1 MLSLDKLS
9 IKGFK
14 SFVEP
19 TDFEVKNGL
28 TGIVGPNGCGKSNIV
43 EAIRFGLG
51 EVSAKQLRGKEIDDL
66 IFNGTDTRPSWNL
79 AEVGL
84 FINLDGSELENK
96 YQSKQIEISRK
107 IHRGEGSSSYI
118 NGKEVRLKDIQLLF
132 ADASTSARSTSIV
145 SQGRIGAIT
154 QAKPEDRK
162 MVLEEAAGILGLQSR
177 RHDSELRLKGA
188 NNNLLRVEDV
198 IKTYEEQLAVLKKQ
212 SKEAERFRNIS
223 SLIKNAEASVFY
235 VKRNNLQKIIK
246 TLNEDKNKI
255 QIRLAEFQG
264 DVSLKDQAYEDL
276 KVRIPPMREKS
287 YSLNSELE
295 RLNMTVDN
303 LKQEELRFEEHKV
316 NLEHRVNQLE
326 TDLGVED
333 QQHKETNIKITE
345 INKEIEELSSKDFDS
360 VSDNNIGQSDK
371 SLLNNISFDKK
382 YENAVAAIFGKE
394 LLASLDKDEVFY
406 WTENIL
412 NVQNAS
418 FSFECKLASDLIKSP
433 QRIINKL
440 NNVAIVENKVEGH
453 ENHKNLK
460 VGQAIVD
467 IEGNL
472 WRWDGLFISSSYES
486 NISSILSELKE
497 KRLND
502 LKKQVVEWQRILE
515 ITDQK
520 IHDLKERIKTAKEEL
535 EISQNN
541 PGDIDSKR
549 QFLLN
554 KIKELDE
561 EKKLFDNQLQEQE
574 NLLETLSKDLR
585 NKEQNYS
592 VVKEELIRKESEI
605 SNYTNNL
612 NQLALSCREKINVDL
627 MNLENEIE
635 KFKKDEEL
643 ESAEKRVIRLVSERE
658 RIGAVNLLAEDEY
671 SKLREK
677 VNETIKDKNEIQ
689 ESIEKL
695 HEAINKINK
704 EGVSRLRDAFKIVNE
719 NFERLFTKL
728 FGGGKAYLKL
738 IQNDEDPLNSGLEIF
753 ASPPGKKMQN
763 ITLLS
768 GGEQA
773 LTAISLLFAVFI
785 ANPSPFCILDEVDA
799 PLDDNNVD
807 RFCSMVEEIQ
817 KKVQTKFIVIT
828 HNRMTMSR
836 VDRLYGVTMP
846 EEGVSQIVSVE
857 LEEAV
862 KFAADA
868 E

>member
-19 TDFEVKNGL
+19 TEFEIKSGL

-66 IFNGTDTRPSWNL
+66 IFNGTDNRPSWNL

-84 FINLDGSELENK
+84 FVNIDGTDLENK
-96 YQSKQIEISRK
+96 FESKSLEIARK
-107 IHRGEGSSSYI
+107 IWRGEGTNSYI

-177 RHDSELRLKGA
+177 RHDSELRLKA
-188 NNNLLRVEDV
+188 ATNNLLRVEDV
-198 IKTYEEQLAVLKKQ
+198 IQTYEEQLAILKKQ
-212 SKEAERFRNIS
+212 SKEAERFRSIS
-223 SLIKNAEASVFY
+223 TLIKNAEASVFY
-235 VKRNNLQKIIK
+235 VKRNQIQATLQNL
-246 TLNEDKNKI
+246 EDEKNKI
-255 QIRLAEFQG
+255 KIKLADYQG
-264 DVSLKDQAYEDL
+264 DVSSKDQAFEDL
-276 KVRIPPMREKS
+276 KVKIPPMREKS
-287 YSLNSELE
+287 YSLNSELD
-295 RLNMTVDN
+295 RLNMTVEN
-303 LKQEELRFEEHKV
+303 LKQEELRFEEHKT
-316 NLEHRVNQLE
+316 NLEHRVKQLQKDLE
-326 TDLGVED
+326 VENKQNNDTKSKIQEITD
-333 QQHKETNIKITE
+333 E
-345 INKEIEELSSKDFDS
+345 INDLSSTDFDS
-360 VSDNNIGQSDK
+360 NPEKTIGKTDR
-371 SLLNNISFDKK
+371 SLLNNISFEKE
-382 YENAVAAIFGKE
+382 YENSVAAIFGKE

-406 WTENIL
+406 WSENID
-412 NVQNAS
+412 QEISAS
-418 FSFECKLASDLIKSP
+418 FDFPCKVASKIIKAP
-433 QRIINKL
+433 NRITNKL
-440 NNVAIVENKVEGH
+440 NNVAIIEDSSKGNEF
-453 ENHKNLK
+453 HKHLK
-460 VGQAIVD
+460 PGQAIVD
-467 IEGNL
+467 KEGNL
-472 WRWDGLFISSSYES
+472 WRWDGLFVSSSYES

-502 LKKQVVEWQRILE
+502 LKKQIKEWERISE
-515 ITDQK
+515 ITVQK
-520 IHDLKERIKTAKEEL
+520 INDLNERIKTATEEL
-535 EISQNN
+535 DISQNN

-554 KIKELDE
+554 KINELEE
-561 EKKLFDNQLQEQE
+561 EKKLFDNELQEKE
-574 NLLETLSKDLR
+574 NLLDQLSKELR
-585 NKEQNYS
+585 NKEQNFS
-592 VVKEELIRKESEI
+592 VVKEDLIRKESEI
-605 SNYTNNL
+605 SNFNNNL
-612 NQLALSCREKINVDL
+612 QQLANSCREKINVDL
-627 MNLENEIE
+627 LNLENEIE
-635 KFKKDEEL
+635 KLKKDEDL
-643 ESAEKRVIRLVSERE
+643 ETAEKRVMRLVTERE

-671 SKLREK
+671 TKLREK
-677 VNETIKDKNEIQ
+677 VNDTIKDKNEIQ

-695 HEAINKINK
+695 HDAINKINK
-704 EGVSRLRDAFKIVNE
+704 EGVLRLRDAFQIVNE

-728 FGGGKAYLKL
+728 FGGGKAHLKL
-738 IQNDEDPLNSGLEIF
+738 IQDDEDPLNSGLEIF

-807 RFCSMVEEIQ
+807 RFCSMVEEISE
-817 KKVQTKFIVIT
+817 KVQTKFIIIT

-846 EEGVSQIVSVE
+846 EEGISQIVSVE

-862 KFAADA
+862 KYA

>member
-19 TDFEVKNGL
+19 TDFEIKNGL

-66 IFNGTDTRPSWNL
+66 IFNGTDNRPSWNI

-84 FINLDGSELENK
+84 FVNIEGNDLENK
-96 YQSKQIEISRK
+96 FESKQLEIARK
-107 IHRGEGSSSYI
+107 IWRGEGTNSFI

-177 RHDSELRLKGA
+177 RHDAELRLKGA

-198 IKTYEEQLAVLKKQ
+198 IETYEEQLAILKKQ
-212 SKEAERFRNIS
+212 AKEAERFRNIS
-223 SLIKNAEASVFY
+223 TLIKNAEASVFF
-235 VKRNNLQKIIK
+235 VKRNDLQLIIEK
-246 TLNEDKNKI
+246 LNEEKDKIKI
-255 QIRLAEFQG
+255 KLADFQG
-264 DVSLKDQAYEDL
+264 DVSIQDQAYEDL
-276 KVRIPPMREKS
+276 KVKIPPMREKS
-287 YSLNSELE
+287 YSLNSELD
-295 RLNMTVDN
+295 RLNMTVEN
-303 LKQEELRFEEHKV
+303 LKQEELRFEEHKI
-316 NLEHRVNQLE
+316 NLEHRVKQLNQ
-326 TDLGVED
+326 DLQIEQKQFED
-333 QQHKETNIKITE
+333 TNNKIKTI
-345 INKEIEELSSKDFDS
+345 KKDIEDLSSKEFEAENR
-360 VSDNNIGQSDK
+360 DNPINQSDK

-394 LLASLDKDEVFY
+394 LLASLEPDDIYY
-406 WTENIL
+406 WSEYLGENVTKKF
-412 NVQNAS
+412 NFNC
-418 FSFECKLASDLIKSP
+418 ELASNVIKAP
-433 QRIINKL
+433 NQVINKL
-440 NNVAIVENKVEGH
+440 ENVAIVSTKKEGT
-453 ENHKNLK
+453 ENHSKIDI
-460 VGQAIVD
+460 GQAIVD
-467 IEGNL
+467 LEGNL
-472 WRWDGLFISSSYES
+472 WRWDGLFISSSYEA
-486 NISSILSELKE
+486 NISTILSELKE

-502 LKKQVVEWQRILE
+502 LKKQIIEWERILE
-515 ITDQK
+515 VTNQK
-520 IHDLKERIKTAKEEL
+520 TEDLNQRIKTTKEEL
-535 EISQNN
+535 EVSENN

-554 KIKELDE
+554 KINQLDG
-561 EKKLFDNQLQEQE
+561 EKKLFDNELQEQE
-574 NLLETLSKDLR
+574 NLLEKLSKELR
-585 NKEQNYS
+585 SKEQNYS

-605 SNYTNNL
+605 SNYSNNL
-612 NQLALSCREKINVDL
+612 AQLTQSCREKINVDL
-627 MNLENEIE
+627 LNLENEVE
-635 KFKKDEEL
+635 KFKKDEDL
-643 ESAEKRVIRLVSERE
+643 ETAEKRVSRLNAERE

-671 SKLREK
+671 VKLREK
-677 VNETIKDKNEIQ
+677 VDETIKDKNEIQ

-704 EGVSRLRDAFKIVNE
+704 EGVTRLKDAFKIVNE

-773 LTAISLLFAVFI
+773 LTAISLLFAVFM

-807 RFCSMVEEIQ
+807 RFCSMVEEISE
-817 KKVQTKFIVIT
+817 KVQTKFIIIT

-846 EEGVSQIVSVE
+846 EEGISQIVSVE

-862 KFAADA
+862 KYA

>member
-1 MLSLDKLS
+1 LLSLDKLL

-19 TDFEVKNGL
+19 TEFEVKSGL

-66 IFNGTDTRPSWNL
+66 IFNGTDSRPSWNL

-84 FINLDGSELENK
+84 FVNLEGTDLENK
-96 YQSKQIEISRK
+96 FQSKQLEIARK
-107 IHRGEGSSSYI
+107 IYRGEGSNSFI

-177 RHDSELRLKGA
+177 RHDSELRLKA
-188 NNNLLRVEDV
+188 AHNNLLRVEDV
-198 IKTYEEQLAVLKKQ
+198 IATYEEQLSILKKQ

-223 SLIKNAEASVFY
+223 NLIKNAEASVFF
-235 VKRNNLQKIIK
+235 VKRN
-246 TLNEDKNKI
+246 KI
-255 QIRLAEFQG
+255 QRTIETLEEEKRKIEIKLADFQG
-264 DVSLKDQAYEDL
+264 DVSSQDQAYEDL
-276 KVRIPPMREKS
+276 KVKIPPMREKS

-295 RLNMTVDN
+295 RLNMTIEN
-303 LKQEELRFEEHKV
+303 LKQEELRFEEHKT
-316 NLEHRVNQLE
+316 NLERRVDQLE
-326 TDLGVED
+326 NDLSVERKQYGETDR
-333 QQHKETNIKITE
+333 KINE
-345 INKEIEELSSKDFDS
+345 INKEIEDLSSKDFEKSNDKS
-360 VSDNNIGQSDK
+360 IGQSDR
-371 SLLNNISFDKK
+371 SLLNNINYNKK
-382 YENAVAAIFGKE
+382 HENVVAAIFGKE
-394 LLASLDKDEVFY
+394 LLASLDKDGVFY
-406 WTENIL
+406 WSDTIEE
-412 NVQNAS
+412 S
-418 FSFECKLASDLIKSP
+418 SPSTFSFDCELASKAIKAP
-433 QRIINKL
+433 ERVMNKL
-440 NNVAIVENKVEGH
+440 NNIAIVDKKDDGYA
-453 ENHKNLK
+453 NHQKLNL
-460 VGQAIVD
+460 GQAIVD
-467 IEGNL
+467 LEGNL
-472 WRWDGLFISSSYES
+472 WRWDGLFVSSTYEA
-486 NISSILSELKE
+486 NISSILAELKE

-502 LKKQVVEWQRILE
+502 LKKQQIEWQRILE
-515 ITDQK
+515 LTNQK
-520 IHDLKERIKTAKEEL
+520 VIDLNNRIKTAKEEL

-554 KIKELDE
+554 KINELE
-561 EKKLFDNQLQEQE
+561 NEKKLFDNELQEKE
-574 NLLETLSKDLR
+574 NLLEELSKELR
-585 NKEQNYS
+585 NKEQNFS
-592 VVKEELIRKESEI
+592 IVKEELIRKESEI
-605 SNYTNNL
+605 SNFVNNL
-612 NQLALSCREKINVDL
+612 NQLEQSCREKINVNL
-627 MNLENEIE
+627 LNLENEVE
-635 KFKKDEEL
+635 KFKKDEDL
-643 ESAEKRVIRLVSERE
+643 ETAEKRVLRLVSERE

-671 SKLREK
+671 TKLREK
-677 VNETIKDKNEIQ
+677 VDETIKDKNEIQ

-695 HEAINKINK
+695 HDAINKINK
-704 EGVSRLRDAFKIVNE
+704 EGVSRLKDAFQIVNE
-719 NFERLFTKL
+719 NFEKLFTKL

-807 RFCSMVEEIQ
+807 RFCSMVEEISE
-817 KKVQTKFIVIT
+817 KVQTKFIIIT

-862 KFAADA
+862 KYA

>member
-19 TDFEVKNGL
+19 TDFEIKNGL

-66 IFNGTDTRPSWNL
+66 IFNGTDNRPSWNI

-84 FINLDGSELENK
+84 FVNIEGSDLENK
-96 YQSKQIEISRK
+96 FESKQLEIARK
-107 IHRGEGSSSYI
+107 IWRGEGTNSFI

-177 RHDSELRLKGA
+177 RHDAELRLKGA

-198 IKTYEEQLAVLKKQ
+198 IETYEEQLAILKKQ
-212 SKEAERFRNIS
+212 AKEAERFRNIS
-223 SLIKNAEASVFY
+223 TLIKNAEASVFF
-235 VKRNNLQKIIK
+235 VKRNELQLIIK
-246 TLNEDKNKI
+246 KLNEEKDKIKI
-255 QIRLAEFQG
+255 KLADFQG
-264 DVSLKDQAYEDL
+264 DVSIQDQAYEDL
-276 KVRIPPMREKS
+276 KVKIPPMREKS
-287 YSLNSELE
+287 YSLNSELD
-295 RLNMTVDN
+295 RLNMTVEN
-303 LKQEELRFEEHKV
+303 LKQEELRFEEHKI
-316 NLEHRVNQLE
+316 NLEHRVKQLNQ
-326 TDLGVED
+326 DLQIEQKQFED
-333 QQHKETNIKITE
+333 TNNKIKTI
-345 INKEIEELSSKDFDS
+345 KKDIEDLSSKEFEAENR
-360 VSDNNIGQSDK
+360 DNSINQSDK

-394 LLASLDKDEVFY
+394 LLASLEPDDIYY
-406 WTENIL
+406 WSEHLGENVTKKF
-412 NVQNAS
+412 NFNC
-418 FSFECKLASDLIKSP
+418 ELASNVIKAP
-433 QRIINKL
+433 NQVINKL
-440 NNVAIVENKVEGH
+440 ENVAIVSTKKEGT
-453 ENHKNLK
+453 ENHSKIDI
-460 VGQAIVD
+460 GQAIVD
-467 IEGNL
+467 LEGNL
-472 WRWDGLFISSSYES
+472 WRWDGLFISSSYEA
-486 NISSILSELKE
+486 NISTILSELKE

-502 LKKQVVEWQRILE
+502 LKKQIIEWERILE
-515 ITDQK
+515 VTNQK
-520 IHDLKERIKTAKEEL
+520 TEDLNQRIKTTKEEL
-535 EISQNN
+535 EVSENN

-554 KIKELDE
+554 KINQLDG
-561 EKKLFDNQLQEQE
+561 EKKLFDNELQEQE
-574 NLLETLSKDLR
+574 NLLEKLSKELR
-585 NKEQNYS
+585 SKEQNYS

-605 SNYTNNL
+605 SNYSNNL
-612 NQLALSCREKINVDL
+612 AQLTQSCREKINVDL
-627 MNLENEIE
+627 LNLENEVE
-635 KFKKDEEL
+635 KFKKDEDL
-643 ESAEKRVIRLVSERE
+643 ETAEKRVSRLNAERE

-671 SKLREK
+671 VKLREK
-677 VNETIKDKNEIQ
+677 VDETIKDKNEIQ

-704 EGVSRLRDAFKIVNE
+704 EGVTRLKDAFKIVNE

-773 LTAISLLFAVFI
+773 LTAISLLFAVFM

-807 RFCSMVEEIQ
+807 RFCSMVEEISE
-817 KKVQTKFIVIT
+817 KVQTKFIIIT

-846 EEGVSQIVSVE
+846 EEGISQIVSVE

-862 KFAADA
+862 KYA

>member
-66 IFNGTDTRPSWNL
+66 IFNGTDIRPSWNL

-84 FINLDGSELENK
+84 YINVEGDDIENK
-96 YQSKQIEISRK
+96 YQSKQLEISRK
-107 IHRGEGSSSYI
+107 IYRGEGSSSYI

-177 RHDSELRLKGA
+177 RHDSELRLKAA

-198 IKTYEEQLAVLKKQ
+198 ITTYEEQLAILKKQ

-223 SLIKNAEASVFY
+223 TLIKNAEASVFF
-235 VKRNNLQKIIK
+235 VKRNEIQKIIES
-246 TLNEDKNKI
+246 LEGDKNKI
-255 QIRLAEFQG
+255 QIRLTEFQG
-264 DVSLKDQAYEDL
+264 DVSSKDQAYEDL
-276 KVRIPPMREKS
+276 KVKIPPMREKS

-295 RLNMTVDN
+295 RLNMTVEN
-303 LKQEELRFEEHKV
+303 LKQEELRFEEHKT
-316 NLEHRVNQLE
+316 NLEHRVKQLE
-326 TDLGVED
+326 KDLQIEV
-333 QQHKETNIKITE
+333 QQYDETNLKLNE
-345 INKEIEELSSKDFDS
+345 INREIDEISSKNFDN
-360 VSDNNIGQSDK
+360 VSDSAVGQSDR

-382 YENAVAAIFGKE
+382 YENSVAAIFGKE

-406 WTENIL
+406 WTENIQDTQKSKF
-412 NVQNAS
+412 N
-418 FSFECKLASDLIKSP
+418 FDCKIASDVIKSP
-433 QRIINKL
+433 QRILSKL
-440 NNVAIVENKVEGH
+440 SSVAIVNNKDEGY
-453 ENHKNLK
+453 ENHKYLK
-460 VGQAIVD
+460 PGQAIVD
-467 IEGNL
+467 LEGNL

-486 NISSILSELKE
+486 NISSILAELKE

-502 LKKQVVEWQRILE
+502 LKKQIIEWKRILE
-515 ITDQK
+515 ITNQK
-520 IHDLKERIKTAKEEL
+520 INDLKDRIKTASEEL

-554 KIKELDE
+554 KINELDN

-574 NLLETLSKDLR
+574 NFLEELSKELR

-605 SNYTNNL
+605 SNYSNNL
-612 NQLALSCREKINVDL
+612 NQLSLSCREKINADL
-627 MNLENEIE
+627 LNLENEIE
-635 KFKKDEEL
+635 KFKKDEDL
-643 ESAEKRVIRLVSERE
+643 ETAEKRVLRLVAERE

-677 VNETIKDKNEIQ
+677 VDETIKDKNEIQ

-704 EGVSRLRDAFKIVNE
+704 EGVTRLRDAFKIVNE

-728 FGGGKAYLKL
+728 FGGGKANLKL

-807 RFCSMVEEIQ
+807 RFCSMVEEISE
-817 KKVQTKFIVIT
+817 KVQTKFIIIT

-862 KFAADA
+862 KYA

>member
-19 TDFEVKNGL
+19 TDFEIKNGL

-66 IFNGTDTRPSWNL
+66 IFNGTDNRPSWNI

-84 FINLDGSELENK
+84 FVNIEGSDLENK
-96 YQSKQIEISRK
+96 FESKQLEIARK
-107 IHRGEGSSSYI
+107 IWRGEGTNSFI

-177 RHDSELRLKGA
+177 RHDAELRLKGA

-198 IKTYEEQLAVLKKQ
+198 IETYEEQLAILKKQ
-212 SKEAERFRNIS
+212 AKEAERFRNIS
-223 SLIKNAEASVFY
+223 TLIKNAEASVFF
-235 VKRNNLQKIIK
+235 VKRNELQLIIK
-246 TLNEDKNKI
+246 KLNEEKDKIKI
-255 QIRLAEFQG
+255 KLADFQG
-264 DVSLKDQAYEDL
+264 DVSIQDQAYEDL
-276 KVRIPPMREKS
+276 KVKIPPMREKS
-287 YSLNSELE
+287 YSLNSELD
-295 RLNMTVDN
+295 RLNMTVEN
-303 LKQEELRFEEHKV
+303 LKQEELRFEEHKI
-316 NLEHRVNQLE
+316 NLEHRVKQLNQ
-326 TDLGVED
+326 DLQIEQKQFED
-333 QQHKETNIKITE
+333 TNNKIKTI
-345 INKEIEELSSKDFDS
+345 KKDIEDLSSKEFEAENR
-360 VSDNNIGQSDK
+360 DNPINQSDK

-394 LLASLDKDEVFY
+394 LLASLEPDDIYY
-406 WTENIL
+406 WSEHLGENVTKKF
-412 NVQNAS
+412 NFNC
-418 FSFECKLASDLIKSP
+418 ELASNVIKAP
-433 QRIINKL
+433 NQVINKL
-440 NNVAIVENKVEGH
+440 ENVAIVSTKKEGT
-453 ENHKNLK
+453 ENHSKIDI
-460 VGQAIVD
+460 GQAIVD
-467 IEGNL
+467 LEGNL
-472 WRWDGLFISSSYES
+472 WRWDGLFISSSYEA
-486 NISSILSELKE
+486 NISTILSELKE

-502 LKKQVVEWQRILE
+502 LKKQIIEWERILE
-515 ITDQK
+515 VTNQK
-520 IHDLKERIKTAKEEL
+520 TEDLNQRIKTTKEEL
-535 EISQNN
+535 EVSENN

-554 KIKELDE
+554 KINQLDG
-561 EKKLFDNQLQEQE
+561 EKKLYDNELQEQE
-574 NLLETLSKDLR
+574 NLLEKLSKELR
-585 NKEQNYS
+585 SKEQNYS

-605 SNYTNNL
+605 SNYSNNL
-612 NQLALSCREKINVDL
+612 AQLTQSCREKINVDL
-627 MNLENEIE
+627 LNLENEVE
-635 KFKKDEEL
+635 KFKKDEDL
-643 ESAEKRVIRLVSERE
+643 ETAEKRVSRLNAERE

-671 SKLREK
+671 VKLREK
-677 VNETIKDKNEIQ
+677 VDETIKDKNEIQ

-704 EGVSRLRDAFKIVNE
+704 EGVTRLKDAFKIVNE

-773 LTAISLLFAVFI
+773 LTAISLLFAVFM

-807 RFCSMVEEIQ
+807 RFCSMVEEISE
-817 KKVQTKFIVIT
+817 KVQTKFIIIT

-846 EEGVSQIVSVE
+846 EEGISQIVSVE

-862 KFAADA
+862 KYA

>member
-66 IFNGTDTRPSWNL
+66 IFNGTDIRPSWNL

-84 FINLDGSELENK
+84 YINVEGNDLENR
-96 YQSKQIEISRK
+96 YQSKQLEISRK
-107 IHRGEGSSSYI
+107 IYRGEGSSSYI

-177 RHDSELRLKGA
+177 RHDSELRLKAA

-198 IKTYEEQLAVLKKQ
+198 ITTYEEQLAILKKQ

-223 SLIKNAEASVFY
+223 TLIKNAEASVFF
-235 VKRNNLQKIIK
+235 VKRNEIQKIIES
-246 TLNEDKNKI
+246 LEGDKNKI
-255 QIRLAEFQG
+255 QIRLTEFQG
-264 DVSLKDQAYEDL
+264 DVSSKDQAYEDL
-276 KVRIPPMREKS
+276 KVKIPPMREKS

-295 RLNMTVDN
+295 RLNMTVEN
-303 LKQEELRFEEHKV
+303 LKQEELRFEEHKT
-316 NLEHRVNQLE
+316 NLEHRVKQLDK
-326 TDLGVED
+326 DLQVEV
-333 QQHKETNIKITE
+333 QQYDETNLKLNE
-345 INKEIEELSSKDFDS
+345 INREIEEISSKDFDN
-360 VSDNNIGQSDK
+360 VSDSAVGQSDR
-371 SLLNNISFDKK
+371 SLLNNISFDKI
-382 YENAVAAIFGKE
+382 YENSVAAIFGKE
-394 LLASLDKDEVFY
+394 LLASLDKDEIFY
-406 WTENIL
+406 WTENI
-412 NVQNAS
+412 QNTQNS
-418 FSFECKLASDLIKSP
+418 KFSFDCKIASDVIKSP
-433 QRIINKL
+433 QRILSKL
-440 NNVAIVENKVEGH
+440 SSVAIVNNKDEGY
-453 ENHKNLK
+453 ENHKYLK
-460 VGQAIVD
+460 PGQAIVD
-467 IEGNL
+467 LEGNL

-486 NISSILSELKE
+486 NISSILAELKE

-502 LKKQVVEWQRILE
+502 LKEQIIEWKRILE
-515 ITDQK
+515 ITNQK
-520 IHDLKERIKTAKEEL
+520 IHDLKDRIKTASEEL

-554 KIKELDE
+554 KINELDN

-574 NLLETLSKDLR
+574 NFLEELSKELR

-605 SNYTNNL
+605 SNYSNNL
-612 NQLALSCREKINVDL
+612 NQLSLSCREKINADL
-627 MNLENEIE
+627 LNLENEIE
-635 KFKKDEEL
+635 KFKKDEDL
-643 ESAEKRVIRLVSERE
+643 ETAEKRVLRLVAERE

-677 VNETIKDKNEIQ
+677 VDETIKDKNEIQ

-704 EGVSRLRDAFKIVNE
+704 EGVTRLRDAFKIVNE

-728 FGGGKAYLKL
+728 FGGGKANLKL

-807 RFCSMVEEIQ
+807 RFCSMVEEISE
-817 KKVQTKFIVIT
+817 KVQTKFIIIT

-862 KFAADA
+862 KYA

>member
-19 TDFEVKNGL
+19 TEFEIKSGL

-66 IFNGTDTRPSWNL
+66 IFNGTDNRPSWNL

-84 FINLDGSELENK
+84 FVNIDGSDLENK
-96 YQSKQIEISRK
+96 FESKSLEIARK
-107 IHRGEGSSSYI
+107 IWRGEGTNSYI

-177 RHDSELRLKGA
+177 RHDSELRLKA
-188 NNNLLRVEDV
+188 ATNNLLRVEDV

-223 SLIKNAEASVFY
+223 TLIKNAEASVFF
-235 VKRNNLQKIIK
+235 VKRNQIQTILQKLENEKNEIK
-246 TLNEDKNKI
+246 IK
-255 QIRLAEFQG
+255 LADFQG
-264 DVSLKDQAYEDL
+264 DVSSQDQAFEDL
-276 KVRIPPMREKS
+276 KVKIPPMREKS
-287 YSLNSELE
+287 YSLNSELD
-295 RLNMTVDN
+295 RLNMTVEN
-303 LKQEELRFEEHKV
+303 LKQEELRFEEHKT
-316 NLEHRVNQLE
+316 NLEHRVKQLQQ
-326 TDLGVED
+326 DLEVENKQNND
-333 QQHKETNIKITE
+333 TKAKIQEITNE
-345 INKEIEELSSKDFDS
+345 INDLSSKDFDS
-360 VSDNNIGQSDK
+360 NPEKTIGQSDR
-371 SLLNNISFDKK
+371 SLLNNISFEKE
-382 YENAVAAIFGKE
+382 YENSVAAIFGKE

-406 WTENIL
+406 WSENIVEEVKSSF
-412 NVQNAS
+412 NFPCIVAS
-418 FSFECKLASDLIKSP
+418 EIIKAP
-433 QRIINKL
+433 DRISNKL
-440 NNVAIVENKVEGH
+440 KNVAIIEDLSKGYEF
-453 ENHKNLK
+453 HKNLK
-460 VGQAIVD
+460 PGQAIVD
-467 IEGNL
+467 KEGNL
-472 WRWDGLFISSSYES
+472 WRWDGLFVSSSYEA

-502 LKKQVVEWQRILE
+502 LKKQILE
-515 ITDQK
+515 WERISEITVQK
-520 IHDLKERIKTAKEEL
+520 INDLNDRIKTAKEEL
-535 EISQNN
+535 DISQNN

-554 KIKELDE
+554 KIKELEE
-561 EKKLFDNQLQEQE
+561 EKKLFDNELQEKE
-574 NLLETLSKDLR
+574 NLLEQLSKELR
-585 NKEQNYS
+585 NKEQNFS
-592 VVKEELIRKESEI
+592 VVKEDLIRKESEI
-605 SNYTNNL
+605 SNFNNNL
-612 NQLALSCREKINVDL
+612 QQLINLCREKINVDL
-627 MNLENEIE
+627 LNLENEIE
-635 KFKKDEEL
+635 KLKKDEDL
-643 ESAEKRVIRLVSERE
+643 ETAEKRVMRLVAERE

-671 SKLREK
+671 TKLREK
-677 VNETIKDKNEIQ
+677 VNDTIKDKNEIQ

-695 HEAINKINK
+695 HDAINKINK
-704 EGVSRLRDAFKIVNE
+704 EGVSRLRDAFQIVNE

-738 IQNDEDPLNSGLEIF
+738 VQNDEDPLNSGLEIF

-807 RFCSMVEEIQ
+807 RFCSMVEEISQ
-817 KKVQTKFIVIT
+817 KVQTKFIIIT

-857 LEEAV
+857 LEEAIQY
-862 KFAADA
+862 A

>member
-19 TDFEVKNGL
+19 TEFEIKTGL

-66 IFNGTDTRPSWNL
+66 IFNGTDNRPSWNL

-84 FINLDGSELENK
+84 FVNIDGSDLENK
-96 YQSKQIEISRK
+96 FESKSLEIARK
-107 IHRGEGSSSYI
+107 IWRGEGTNSYI

-177 RHDSELRLKGA
+177 RHDSELRLKA
-188 NNNLLRVEDV
+188 ATNNLLRVEDV

-223 SLIKNAEASVFY
+223 TLIKNAEASVFF
-235 VKRNNLQKIIK
+235 VKRNQIQTILQKLENEKNEIK
-246 TLNEDKNKI
+246 IK
-255 QIRLAEFQG
+255 LADFQG
-264 DVSLKDQAYEDL
+264 DVSSQDQAFEDL
-276 KVRIPPMREKS
+276 KVKIPPMREKS
-287 YSLNSELE
+287 YSLNSELD
-295 RLNMTVDN
+295 RLNMTVEN
-303 LKQEELRFEEHKV
+303 LKQEELRFEEHKT
-316 NLEHRVNQLE
+316 NLEHRVKQLQQ
-326 TDLGVED
+326 DLEVENKQNND
-333 QQHKETNIKITE
+333 TKAKIQEITNE
-345 INKEIEELSSKDFDS
+345 INDLSSKDFDS
-360 VSDNNIGQSDK
+360 NPEKTIGQSDR
-371 SLLNNISFDKK
+371 SLLNNISFEKE
-382 YENAVAAIFGKE
+382 YENSVAAIFGKE

-406 WTENIL
+406 WSENTVEEVKSSFNFPCI
-412 NVQNAS
+412 VAS
-418 FSFECKLASDLIKSP
+418 EIIKAP
-433 QRIINKL
+433 DRISNKL
-440 NNVAIVENKVEGH
+440 KNVAIIEDLSKGYEF
-453 ENHKNLK
+453 HKNLK
-460 VGQAIVD
+460 PGQAIVD
-467 IEGNL
+467 KEGNL
-472 WRWDGLFISSSYES
+472 WRWDGLFVSSSYEA

-502 LKKQVVEWQRILE
+502 LKKQILE
-515 ITDQK
+515 WERISEITVQK
-520 IHDLKERIKTAKEEL
+520 INDLNDRIKTAKEEL
-535 EISQNN
+535 DISQNN

-554 KIKELDE
+554 KIKELEE
-561 EKKLFDNQLQEQE
+561 EKKLFDNELQEKE
-574 NLLETLSKDLR
+574 NLLEQLSKELR
-585 NKEQNYS
+585 NKEQNFS
-592 VVKEELIRKESEI
+592 VVKEDLIRKESEI
-605 SNYTNNL
+605 SNFNNNL
-612 NQLALSCREKINVDL
+612 QQLINLCREKINVDL
-627 MNLENEIE
+627 LNLENEIE
-635 KFKKDEEL
+635 KLKKDEDL
-643 ESAEKRVIRLVSERE
+643 ETAEKRVMRLVAERE

-671 SKLREK
+671 TKLREK
-677 VNETIKDKNEIQ
+677 VNDTIKDKNEIQ

-695 HEAINKINK
+695 HDAINKINK
-704 EGVSRLRDAFKIVNE
+704 EGVSRLRDAFQIVNE

-738 IQNDEDPLNSGLEIF
+738 VQNDEDPLNSGLEIF

-807 RFCSMVEEIQ
+807 RFCSMVEEISQ
-817 KKVQTKFIVIT
+817 KVQTKFIIIT

-857 LEEAV
+857 LEEAIQY
-862 KFAADA
+862 A

>member
-19 TDFEVKNGL
+19 TDFEIKNGL

-66 IFNGTDTRPSWNL
+66 IFNGTDNRPSWNI

-84 FINLDGSELENK
+84 FVNIEGSDLENK
-96 YQSKQIEISRK
+96 FESKQLEIARK
-107 IHRGEGSSSYI
+107 IWRGEGTNSFI

-177 RHDSELRLKGA
+177 RHDAELRLKGA

-198 IKTYEEQLAVLKKQ
+198 IETYEEQLAILKKQ
-212 SKEAERFRNIS
+212 AKEAERFRNIS
-223 SLIKNAEASVFY
+223 TLIKNAEASVFF
-235 VKRNNLQKIIK
+235 VKRNELQLIIK
-246 TLNEDKNKI
+246 KLNEEKDKIKI
-255 QIRLAEFQG
+255 KLADFQG
-264 DVSLKDQAYEDL
+264 DVSIQDQAYEDL
-276 KVRIPPMREKS
+276 KVKIPPMREKS
-287 YSLNSELE
+287 YSLNSELD
-295 RLNMTVDN
+295 RLNMTVEN
-303 LKQEELRFEEHKV
+303 LKQEELRFEEHKI
-316 NLEHRVNQLE
+316 NLEHRVKQLNQ
-326 TDLGVED
+326 DLQIEQKQFED
-333 QQHKETNIKITE
+333 TNNKIKTI
-345 INKEIEELSSKDFDS
+345 KKDIEDLSSKEFEAENR
-360 VSDNNIGQSDK
+360 DNPINQSDK

-394 LLASLDKDEVFY
+394 LLASLEPDDIYY
-406 WTENIL
+406 WSEYLGENVTKKF
-412 NVQNAS
+412 NFNC
-418 FSFECKLASDLIKSP
+418 ELASNVIKAP
-433 QRIINKL
+433 NQVINKL
-440 NNVAIVENKVEGH
+440 ENVAIVSTKKEGT
-453 ENHKNLK
+453 ENHSKIDI
-460 VGQAIVD
+460 GQAIVD
-467 IEGNL
+467 LEGNL
-472 WRWDGLFISSSYES
+472 WRWDGLFISSSYEA
-486 NISSILSELKE
+486 NISTILSELKE

-502 LKKQVVEWQRILE
+502 LKKQIIEWERILE
-515 ITDQK
+515 VTNQK
-520 IHDLKERIKTAKEEL
+520 TEDLNQRIKTTKEEL
-535 EISQNN
+535 EVSENN

-554 KIKELDE
+554 KINQLDG
-561 EKKLFDNQLQEQE
+561 EKKLFDNELQEQE
-574 NLLETLSKDLR
+574 NLLEKLSKELR
-585 NKEQNYS
+585 SKEQNYS

-605 SNYTNNL
+605 SNYLNNL
-612 NQLALSCREKINVDL
+612 AQLTQSCREKINVDL
-627 MNLENEIE
+627 LNLENEVE
-635 KFKKDEEL
+635 KFKKDEDL
-643 ESAEKRVIRLVSERE
+643 ETAEKRVSRLNAERE

-671 SKLREK
+671 VKLREK
-677 VNETIKDKNEIQ
+677 VDETIKDKNEIQ

-704 EGVSRLRDAFKIVNE
+704 EGVTRLKDAFKIVNE

-773 LTAISLLFAVFI
+773 LTAISLLFAVFM

-807 RFCSMVEEIQ
+807 RFCSMVEEISE
-817 KKVQTKFIVIT
+817 KVQTKFIIIT

-846 EEGVSQIVSVE
+846 EEGISQIVSVE

-862 KFAADA
+862 KYA

>member
-1 MLSLDKLS
+1 LLSLDKLS

-19 TDFEVKNGL
+19 TEFEIKTGL

-66 IFNGTDTRPSWNL
+66 IFNGTDNRPSWNL

-84 FINLDGSELENK
+84 FVNIDGSDLENK
-96 YQSKQIEISRK
+96 FESKSLEIARK
-107 IHRGEGSSSYI
+107 IWRGEGTNSYI

-177 RHDSELRLKGA
+177 RHDSELRLKA
-188 NNNLLRVEDV
+188 ATNNLLRVEDV
-198 IKTYEEQLAVLKKQ
+198 IKTYEEQLAILKKQ

-223 SLIKNAEASVFY
+223 TLIKNAEASVFF
-235 VKRNNLQKIIK
+235 VKRNQIQTILQKLESEKNEIK
-246 TLNEDKNKI
+246 IK
-255 QIRLAEFQG
+255 LADFQG
-264 DVSLKDQAYEDL
+264 DVSSQDQAFEDL
-276 KVRIPPMREKS
+276 KVKIPPMREKS
-287 YSLNSELE
+287 YSLNSELD
-295 RLNMTVDN
+295 RLNMTVEN
-303 LKQEELRFEEHKV
+303 LKQEELRFEEHKT
-316 NLEHRVNQLE
+316 NLEHRVKQLQQ
-326 TDLGVED
+326 DLEVENKQNND
-333 QQHKETNIKITE
+333 TKAKIQEITNE
-345 INKEIEELSSKDFDS
+345 INDLSSKDFDS
-360 VSDNNIGQSDK
+360 NPEKTIGQSDR
-371 SLLNNISFDKK
+371 SLLNNISFEKE
-382 YENAVAAIFGKE
+382 YENSVAAIFGKE

-406 WTENIL
+406 WSENTVEEVKSSFNFPCI
-412 NVQNAS
+412 VAS
-418 FSFECKLASDLIKSP
+418 EIIKAP
-433 QRIINKL
+433 DRISNKL
-440 NNVAIVENKVEGH
+440 KNVAIIEDLSKGYEF
-453 ENHKNLK
+453 HKNLK
-460 VGQAIVD
+460 PGQAIVD
-467 IEGNL
+467 KEGNL
-472 WRWDGLFISSSYES
+472 WRWDGLFVSSSYEA

-502 LKKQVVEWQRILE
+502 LKKQILE
-515 ITDQK
+515 WERISEITVQK
-520 IHDLKERIKTAKEEL
+520 INDLNDRIKTAKEEL
-535 EISQNN
+535 DISQNN

-554 KIKELDE
+554 KIKELEE
-561 EKKLFDNQLQEQE
+561 EKKLFDNELQEKE
-574 NLLETLSKDLR
+574 NLLEQLSKELR
-585 NKEQNYS
+585 NKEQNFS
-592 VVKEELIRKESEI
+592 VVKEDLIRKESEI
-605 SNYTNNL
+605 SNFNNNL
-612 NQLALSCREKINVDL
+612 QQLINLCREKINVDL
-627 MNLENEIE
+627 LNLENEIE
-635 KFKKDEEL
+635 KLKKDEDL
-643 ESAEKRVIRLVSERE
+643 ETAEKRVMRLVAERE

-671 SKLREK
+671 TKLREK
-677 VNETIKDKNEIQ
+677 VNDTIKDKNEIQ

-695 HEAINKINK
+695 HDAINKINK
-704 EGVSRLRDAFKIVNE
+704 EGVSRLRDAFQIVNE

-738 IQNDEDPLNSGLEIF
+738 VQNDEDPLNSGLEIF

-807 RFCSMVEEIQ
+807 RFCSMVEEISQ
-817 KKVQTKFIVIT
+817 KVQTKFIIIT

-857 LEEAV
+857 LEEAIQY
-862 KFAADA
+862 A

>member
-19 TDFEVKNGL
+19 TDFEIKNGL

-43 EAIRFGLG
+43 EAVRFGLG

-66 IFNGTDTRPSWNL
+66 IFNGTDSRPSWNI

-84 FINLDGSELENK
+84 FVNIEGSDLENK
-96 YQSKQIEISRK
+96 FESKQLEIARK
-107 IHRGEGSSSYI
+107 IWRGEGTNSFI

-177 RHDSELRLKGA
+177 RHDAELRLKGA

-198 IKTYEEQLAVLKKQ
+198 IETYEEQLAILKKQ
-212 SKEAERFRNIS
+212 AKEAERFRNIS
-223 SLIKNAEASVFY
+223 TLIKNAEASVFF
-235 VKRNNLQKIIK
+235 VKRNDLQLIIK
-246 TLNEDKNKI
+246 KLNEEKDKIKI
-255 QIRLAEFQG
+255 KLADFQG
-264 DVSLKDQAYEDL
+264 DVSIQDQAYEDL
-276 KVRIPPMREKS
+276 KVKIPPMREKS
-287 YSLNSELE
+287 YSLNSELD
-295 RLNMTVDN
+295 RLNMTVEN
-303 LKQEELRFEEHKV
+303 LKQEELRFEEHKI
-316 NLEHRVNQLE
+316 NLEHRVKQLNQ
-326 TDLGVED
+326 DLQIEQKQFED
-333 QQHKETNIKITE
+333 TNNKIKTI
-345 INKEIEELSSKDFDS
+345 KKDIEDLSSKEFEAENRDS
-360 VSDNNIGQSDK
+360 PINQSDK

-394 LLASLDKDEVFY
+394 LLASLEPDDIYY
-406 WTENIL
+406 WSEYLGENVTKKF
-412 NVQNAS
+412 NFNC
-418 FSFECKLASDLIKSP
+418 ELASNVIKAP
-433 QRIINKL
+433 NQVINKL
-440 NNVAIVENKVEGH
+440 ENVAIVSTKKEGT
-453 ENHKNLK
+453 ENHSKIDI
-460 VGQAIVD
+460 GQAIVD
-467 IEGNL
+467 LEGNL
-472 WRWDGLFISSSYES
+472 WRWDGLFISSSYEA
-486 NISSILSELKE
+486 NISTILSELKE

-502 LKKQVVEWQRILE
+502 LKKQIIEWERILE
-515 ITDQK
+515 VTNQK
-520 IHDLKERIKTAKEEL
+520 TEDLNQRIKTTKEEL
-535 EISQNN
+535 EVSENN

-554 KIKELDE
+554 KINQLDG
-561 EKKLFDNQLQEQE
+561 EKKLFDNELQEQE
-574 NLLETLSKDLR
+574 NLLEKLSKELR
-585 NKEQNYS
+585 SKEQNYS

-605 SNYTNNL
+605 SNYSNNL
-612 NQLALSCREKINVDL
+612 AQLTQSCREKINVDL
-627 MNLENEIE
+627 LNIENDVE
-635 KFKKDEEL
+635 KFKKDEDL
-643 ESAEKRVIRLVSERE
+643 ETAEKRVSRLNAERE

-671 SKLREK
+671 VKLREK
-677 VNETIKDKNEIQ
+677 VDETIKDKNEIQ

-704 EGVSRLRDAFKIVNE
+704 EGVTRLKDAFKIVNE

-773 LTAISLLFAVFI
+773 LTAISLLFAVFM

-807 RFCSMVEEIQ
+807 RFCSMVEEISE
-817 KKVQTKFIVIT
+817 KVQTKFIIIT

-846 EEGVSQIVSVE
+846 EEGISQIVSVE

-862 KFAADA
+862 KYA

>member
-19 TDFEVKNGL
+19 TEFEIKSGL

-66 IFNGTDTRPSWNL
+66 IFNGTDNRPSWNL

-84 FINLDGSELENK
+84 FVNIDGTDLENRFE
-96 YQSKQIEISRK
+96 SKSLEIARK
-107 IHRGEGSSSYI
+107 IWRGEGTNSYI

-177 RHDSELRLKGA
+177 RHDSELRLKA
-188 NNNLLRVEDV
+188 ATNNLLRVEDV
-198 IKTYEEQLAVLKKQ
+198 ITTYEEQLAILKKQ

-223 SLIKNAEASVFY
+223 TLIKNAEASVFY
-235 VKRNNLQKIIK
+235 VKRNQIQTILQKLEDEKNEIK
-246 TLNEDKNKI
+246 IK
-255 QIRLAEFQG
+255 LADFQG
-264 DVSLKDQAYEDL
+264 DVSSQDQAFEDL
-276 KVRIPPMREKS
+276 KVKIPPMREKS
-287 YSLNSELE
+287 YSLNSELD
-295 RLNMTVDN
+295 RLNMTVEN
-303 LKQEELRFEEHKV
+303 LKQEELRFEEHKT
-316 NLEHRVNQLE
+316 NLEHRVKQLQQ
-326 TDLGVED
+326 DLEVENKQNND
-333 QQHKETNIKITE
+333 TQIKIQEIRNE
-345 INKEIEELSSKDFDS
+345 INDISSKDFES
-360 VSDNNIGQSDK
+360 NPEKTIGQSDR
-371 SLLNNISFDKK
+371 SLLNNISFEKE
-382 YENAVAAIFGKE
+382 YENSVAAIFGKE

-406 WTENIL
+406 WSENIVEEVSSSF
-412 NVQNAS
+412 NFPCKVAS
-418 FSFECKLASDLIKSP
+418 KIIKAP
-433 QRIINKL
+433 DRIANKL
-440 NNVAIVENKVEGH
+440 NNVAVIEESSQGY
-453 ENHKNLK
+453 EFHKNLK
-460 VGQAIVD
+460 PGQAIVD
-467 IEGNL
+467 KEGNL
-472 WRWDGLFISSSYES
+472 WRWDGLFVSSSYEA

-502 LKKQVVEWQRILE
+502 LKKQILE
-515 ITDQK
+515 WERISEITIQK
-520 IHDLKERIKTAKEEL
+520 INDLNDRIKTAKEEL
-535 EISQNN
+535 DISQNN

-554 KIKELDE
+554 KIKDLTE
-561 EKKLFDNQLQEQE
+561 EKRLFDNELQEKE
-574 NLLETLSKDLR
+574 NLLEQLSKDLR
-585 NKEQNYS
+585 NKEQNFS
-592 VVKEELIRKESEI
+592 VVKEDLIRKESEI
-605 SNYTNNL
+605 SNFNNNL
-612 NQLALSCREKINVDL
+612 QQLILSCREKINVDL
-627 MNLENEIE
+627 LNLENEID
-635 KFKKDEEL
+635 KLKKDEDL
-643 ESAEKRVIRLVSERE
+643 ETAEKRVIRLVTERE

-671 SKLREK
+671 TKLREK
-677 VNETIKDKNEIQ
+677 VNDTIKDKNEIQ

-695 HEAINKINK
+695 HDAINKINK
-704 EGVSRLRDAFKIVNE
+704 EGVSRLRDAFQIVNE

-807 RFCSMVEEIQ
+807 RFCSMVEEISE
-817 KKVQTKFIVIT
+817 KVQTKFIIIT

-862 KFAADA
+862 KYA

>member
-1 MLSLDKLS
+1 MLSLDKLL

-19 TDFEVKNGL
+19 TEFEVKPGL

-66 IFNGTDTRPSWNL
+66 IFNGTDSRPSWYL

-84 FINLDGSELENK
+84 FVNLEGTDLENK
-96 YQSKQIEISRK
+96 FQSKQLEIARK
-107 IHRGEGSSSYI
+107 IYRGEGSNSFI

-177 RHDSELRLKGA
+177 RHDSELRLKA
-188 NNNLLRVEDV
+188 AHNNLLRVEDV
-198 IKTYEEQLAVLKKQ
+198 IATYEEQLSILKKQ

-223 SLIKNAEASVFY
+223 NLIKNAEASVFF
-235 VKRNNLQKIIK
+235 VKRN
-246 TLNEDKNKI
+246 KI
-255 QIRLAEFQG
+255 QRTIETLEEEKRKIEIKLADFQG
-264 DVSLKDQAYEDL
+264 DVSSQDQAYEDL
-276 KVRIPPMREKS
+276 KIKIPPMREKS

-295 RLNMTVDN
+295 RLNMTIEN
-303 LKQEELRFEEHKV
+303 LKQEELRFEEHKT
-316 NLEHRVNQLE
+316 NLERRVDQLE
-326 TDLGVED
+326 NDLSVERKQYGETDR
-333 QQHKETNIKITE
+333 KINE
-345 INKEIEELSSKDFDS
+345 INKEIEDLSSKDFEKSNDKS
-360 VSDNNIGQSDK
+360 IGQSDR
-371 SLLNNISFDKK
+371 SLLNNINYNKK
-382 YENAVAAIFGKE
+382 HENVVAAIFGKE
-394 LLASLDKDEVFY
+394 LLASLDKDGVFY
-406 WTENIL
+406 WSDTIEEI
-412 NVQNAS
+412 S
-418 FSFECKLASDLIKSP
+418 PSTFSFDCELASKAIKAP
-433 QRIINKL
+433 ERVMNKL
-440 NNVAIVENKVEGH
+440 NNIAIVDKKDDGYA
-453 ENHKNLK
+453 NHQKLNL
-460 VGQAIVD
+460 GQAIVD
-467 IEGNL
+467 LEGNL
-472 WRWDGLFISSSYES
+472 WRWDGLFVSSTYEA
-486 NISSILSELKE
+486 NISSILAELKE

-502 LKKQVVEWQRILE
+502 LKKQQIEWQRILE
-515 ITDQK
+515 LTNQK
-520 IHDLKERIKTAKEEL
+520 VIDLNNRIKTAKEEL

-554 KIKELDE
+554 KINELE
-561 EKKLFDNQLQEQE
+561 NEKKLFDNELQEKE
-574 NLLETLSKDLR
+574 NLLEELSKELR
-585 NKEQNYS
+585 NKEQNFS
-592 VVKEELIRKESEI
+592 IVKEELIRKESEI
-605 SNYTNNL
+605 SNFVNNL
-612 NQLALSCREKINVDL
+612 NQLEQSCREKINVNL
-627 MNLENEIE
+627 LNLENEVE
-635 KFKKDEEL
+635 KFKKDEDL
-643 ESAEKRVIRLVSERE
+643 ETAEKRVLRLVSERE

-671 SKLREK
+671 TKLREK
-677 VNETIKDKNEIQ
+677 VDETIKDKNEIQ

-695 HEAINKINK
+695 HDAINKINK
-704 EGVSRLRDAFKIVNE
+704 EGVSRLKDAFQIVNE
-719 NFERLFTKL
+719 NFEKLFTKL

-807 RFCSMVEEIQ
+807 RFCSMVEEISE
-817 KKVQTKFIVIT
+817 KVQTKFIIIT

-862 KFAADA
+862 KYA

>member
-1 MLSLDKLS
+1 LLSLDKLS

-19 TDFEVKNGL
+19 TDFEIKNGL

-66 IFNGTDTRPSWNL
+66 IFNGTDNRPSWNI

-84 FINLDGSELENK
+84 FVNIEGSDLENK
-96 YQSKQIEISRK
+96 FESKQLEIARK
-107 IHRGEGSSSYI
+107 IWRGEGTNSFI

-177 RHDSELRLKGA
+177 RHDAELRLKGA

-198 IKTYEEQLAVLKKQ
+198 IETYEEQLAILKKQ
-212 SKEAERFRNIS
+212 AKEAERFRNIS
-223 SLIKNAEASVFY
+223 TLIKNAEASVFF
-235 VKRNNLQKIIK
+235 VKRNELQLIIK
-246 TLNEDKNKI
+246 KLNEEKDKIKI
-255 QIRLAEFQG
+255 KLADFQG
-264 DVSLKDQAYEDL
+264 DVSIQDQAYEDL
-276 KVRIPPMREKS
+276 KVKIPPMREKS
-287 YSLNSELE
+287 YSLNSELD
-295 RLNMTVDN
+295 RLNMTVEN
-303 LKQEELRFEEHKV
+303 LKQEELRFEEHKI
-316 NLEHRVNQLE
+316 NLEHRVKQLNQ
-326 TDLGVED
+326 DLQIEQKQFED
-333 QQHKETNIKITE
+333 TNNKIKTI
-345 INKEIEELSSKDFDS
+345 KKDIEDLSSKEFEAENR
-360 VSDNNIGQSDK
+360 DNPINQSDK

-394 LLASLDKDEVFY
+394 LLASLEPDDIYY
-406 WTENIL
+406 WSEHLGENVTKKF
-412 NVQNAS
+412 NFNC
-418 FSFECKLASDLIKSP
+418 ELASNVIKAP
-433 QRIINKL
+433 NQVINKL
-440 NNVAIVENKVEGH
+440 ENVAIVSTKKEGT
-453 ENHKNLK
+453 ENHSKIDI
-460 VGQAIVD
+460 GQAIVD
-467 IEGNL
+467 LEGNL
-472 WRWDGLFISSSYES
+472 WRWDGLFISSSYEA
-486 NISSILSELKE
+486 NISTILSELKE

-502 LKKQVVEWQRILE
+502 LKKQIIEWERILE
-515 ITDQK
+515 VTNQK
-520 IHDLKERIKTAKEEL
+520 TEDLNQRIKTTKEEL
-535 EISQNN
+535 EVSENN

-554 KIKELDE
+554 KINQLDG
-561 EKKLFDNQLQEQE
+561 EKKLFDNELQEQE
-574 NLLETLSKDLR
+574 NLLEKLSKELR
-585 NKEQNYS
+585 SKEQDYS

-605 SNYTNNL
+605 SNYSNNL
-612 NQLALSCREKINVDL
+612 AQLTQSCREKINVDL
-627 MNLENEIE
+627 LNLENEVE
-635 KFKKDEEL
+635 KFKKDEDL
-643 ESAEKRVIRLVSERE
+643 ETAEKRVSRLNAERE

-671 SKLREK
+671 VKLREK
-677 VNETIKDKNEIQ
+677 VDETIKDKNEIQ

-704 EGVSRLRDAFKIVNE
+704 EGVTRLKDAFKIVNE

-773 LTAISLLFAVFI
+773 LTAISLLFAVFM

-807 RFCSMVEEIQ
+807 RFCSMVEEISE
-817 KKVQTKFIVIT
+817 KVQTKFIIIT

-846 EEGVSQIVSVE
+846 EEGISQIVSVE

-862 KFAADA
+862 KYA

>member
-19 TDFEVKNGL
+19 TDFEIKNGL

-66 IFNGTDTRPSWNL
+66 IFNGTDNRPSWNI

-84 FINLDGSELENK
+84 FVNIEGSDLENK
-96 YQSKQIEISRK
+96 FESKRLEIARK
-107 IHRGEGSSSYI
+107 IWRGEGTNSFI

-177 RHDSELRLKGA
+177 RHDAELRLKGA

-198 IKTYEEQLAVLKKQ
+198 IETYEEQLAILKKQ
-212 SKEAERFRNIS
+212 AKEAERFRNIS
-223 SLIKNAEASVFY
+223 TLIKNAEASVFF
-235 VKRNNLQKIIK
+235 VKRNELQLIIK
-246 TLNEDKNKI
+246 KLNEEKDKIKI
-255 QIRLAEFQG
+255 KLADFQG
-264 DVSLKDQAYEDL
+264 DVSIQDQAYEDL
-276 KVRIPPMREKS
+276 KVKIPPMREKS
-287 YSLNSELE
+287 YSLNSELD
-295 RLNMTVDN
+295 RLNMTVEN
-303 LKQEELRFEEHKV
+303 LKQEELRFEEHKI
-316 NLEHRVNQLE
+316 NLEHRVKQLNQ
-326 TDLGVED
+326 DLQIEQKQFED
-333 QQHKETNIKITE
+333 TNNKIKI
-345 INKEIEELSSKDFDS
+345 IKKDIEDLSSKEFEAENR
-360 VSDNNIGQSDK
+360 DNPINQSDK

-394 LLASLDKDEVFY
+394 LLASLEPDDIYY
-406 WTENIL
+406 WSEHLGENVTKKF
-412 NVQNAS
+412 NFNY
-418 FSFECKLASDLIKSP
+418 ELASNVIKAP
-433 QRIINKL
+433 KQVINKL
-440 NNVAIVENKVEGH
+440 ENVAIVSTKKEGT
-453 ENHKNLK
+453 ENHSKIGI
-460 VGQAIVD
+460 GQAIVD
-467 IEGNL
+467 LEGNL
-472 WRWDGLFISSSYES
+472 WRWDGLFISSSYEA
-486 NISSILSELKE
+486 NISTILSELKE

-502 LKKQVVEWQRILE
+502 LKKQIIEWERILE
-515 ITDQK
+515 VTNQK
-520 IHDLKERIKTAKEEL
+520 TEDLNQRIKTTKEEL
-535 EISQNN
+535 EVSENN

-554 KIKELDE
+554 KINQLDG
-561 EKKLFDNQLQEQE
+561 EKKLFDNELQEQE
-574 NLLETLSKDLR
+574 ILLEKLSKELR
-585 NKEQNYS
+585 SKEQNYS

-605 SNYTNNL
+605 SNYSNNL
-612 NQLALSCREKINVDL
+612 AQLTQSCREKINVDL
-627 MNLENEIE
+627 LNLENEVE
-635 KFKKDEEL
+635 KFKKDEDL
-643 ESAEKRVIRLVSERE
+643 ETAVKRVSRLNAERE

-671 SKLREK
+671 VKLREK
-677 VNETIKDKNEIQ
+677 VDETIKDKNEIQ

-704 EGVSRLRDAFKIVNE
+704 EGVTRLKDAFKIVNE

-773 LTAISLLFAVFI
+773 LTAISLLFAVFM

-807 RFCSMVEEIQ
+807 RFCSMVEEISE
-817 KKVQTKFIVIT
+817 KVQTKFILIT

-846 EEGVSQIVSVE
+846 EEGISQIVSVE

-862 KFAADA
+862 KYA

>member
-19 TDFEVKNGL
+19 TEFEIKSGL

-66 IFNGTDTRPSWNL
+66 IFNGTDNRPSWNL

-84 FINLDGSELENK
+84 FVNIDGSDLENK
-96 YQSKQIEISRK
+96 FESKSLEIARK
-107 IHRGEGSSSYI
+107 IWRGEGTNSYI

-177 RHDSELRLKGA
+177 RHDSELRLKA
-188 NNNLLRVEDV
+188 ATNNLLRVEDV

-223 SLIKNAEASVFY
+223 TLIKNAEASVFF
-235 VKRNNLQKIIK
+235 VKRNQIQTILQKLENEKNEIK
-246 TLNEDKNKI
+246 IK
-255 QIRLAEFQG
+255 LADFQG
-264 DVSLKDQAYEDL
+264 DVSSQDQAFEDL
-276 KVRIPPMREKS
+276 KVKIPPMREKS
-287 YSLNSELE
+287 YSLNSELD
-295 RLNMTVDN
+295 RLNMTVEN
-303 LKQEELRFEEHKV
+303 LKQEELRFEEHKT
-316 NLEHRVNQLE
+316 NLEHRVKQLQQ
-326 TDLGVED
+326 DLEVENKQNND
-333 QQHKETNIKITE
+333 TKAKIQEITNE
-345 INKEIEELSSKDFDS
+345 INDLSSKDFDS
-360 VSDNNIGQSDK
+360 NPEKTIGQSDR
-371 SLLNNISFDKK
+371 SLLNNISFEKE
-382 YENAVAAIFGKE
+382 YENSVAAIFGKE

-406 WTENIL
+406 WSENI
-412 NVQNAS
+412 VEEVKSSFDFPCIVAS
-418 FSFECKLASDLIKSP
+418 EIIKAP
-433 QRIINKL
+433 DRISNKL
-440 NNVAIVENKVEGH
+440 KNVAIIEDLSKGYEF
-453 ENHKNLK
+453 HKNLK
-460 VGQAIVD
+460 PGQAIVD
-467 IEGNL
+467 KEGNL
-472 WRWDGLFISSSYES
+472 WRWDGLFVSSSYEA

-502 LKKQVVEWQRILE
+502 LKKQILE
-515 ITDQK
+515 WERISEITVQK
-520 IHDLKERIKTAKEEL
+520 INDLNDRIKTAKEEL
-535 EISQNN
+535 DISQNN

-554 KIKELDE
+554 KIKELEE
-561 EKKLFDNQLQEQE
+561 EKKLFDNELQEKE
-574 NLLETLSKDLR
+574 NLLEQLSKELR
-585 NKEQNYS
+585 NKEQNFS
-592 VVKEELIRKESEI
+592 VVKEDLIRKESEI
-605 SNYTNNL
+605 SNFNNNL
-612 NQLALSCREKINVDL
+612 QQLINLCREKINVDL
-627 MNLENEIE
+627 LNLENEIE
-635 KFKKDEEL
+635 KLKKDEDL
-643 ESAEKRVIRLVSERE
+643 ETAEKRVMRLVAERE

-671 SKLREK
+671 TKLREK
-677 VNETIKDKNEIQ
+677 VNDTIKDKNEIQ

-695 HEAINKINK
+695 HDAINKINK
-704 EGVSRLRDAFKIVNE
+704 EGVSRLRDAFQIVNE

-738 IQNDEDPLNSGLEIF
+738 VQNDEDPLNSGLEIF

-807 RFCSMVEEIQ
+807 RFCSMVEEISQ
-817 KKVQTKFIVIT
+817 KVQTKFIIIT

-857 LEEAV
+857 LEEAIQY
-862 KFAADA
+862 A

>member
-1 MLSLDKLS
+1 LLSLDKLS

-19 TDFEVKNGL
+19 TEFEIKSGL

-66 IFNGTDTRPSWNL
+66 IFNGTDNRPSWNL

-84 FINLDGSELENK
+84 FVNIDGTDLENK
-96 YQSKQIEISRK
+96 FESKSLEIARK
-107 IHRGEGSSSYI
+107 IWRGEGTNSYI

-177 RHDSELRLKGA
+177 RHDSELRLKA
-188 NNNLLRVEDV
+188 ATNNLLRVEDV
-198 IKTYEEQLAVLKKQ
+198 IQTYEEQLAILKKQ
-212 SKEAERFRNIS
+212 SKEAERFRSIS
-223 SLIKNAEASVFY
+223 TLIKNAEASVFY
-235 VKRNNLQKIIK
+235 VKRNQIQATLQNL
-246 TLNEDKNKI
+246 EDEKNKI
-255 QIRLAEFQG
+255 KIKLADYQG
-264 DVSLKDQAYEDL
+264 DVSSQDQAFEDL
-276 KVRIPPMREKS
+276 KVKIPPMREKS
-287 YSLNSELE
+287 YSLNSELD
-295 RLNMTVDN
+295 RLNMTVEN
-303 LKQEELRFEEHKV
+303 LKQEELRFEEHKT
-316 NLEHRVNQLE
+316 NLEHRVKQLQKDLE
-326 TDLGVED
+326 VENKQNNDTKSKIQEITD
-333 QQHKETNIKITE
+333 E
-345 INKEIEELSSKDFDS
+345 INDLSSTDFDS
-360 VSDNNIGQSDK
+360 NPEKTIGKTDR
-371 SLLNNISFDKK
+371 SLLNNISFEKE
-382 YENAVAAIFGKE
+382 YENSVAAIFGKE

-406 WTENIL
+406 WSENID
-412 NVQNAS
+412 QEISAS
-418 FSFECKLASDLIKSP
+418 FDFPCKVASKIIKAP
-433 QRIINKL
+433 NRITNKL
-440 NNVAIVENKVEGH
+440 NNVAIIEDSSKGNEF
-453 ENHKNLK
+453 HKHLK
-460 VGQAIVD
+460 PGQAIVD
-467 IEGNL
+467 KEGNL
-472 WRWDGLFISSSYES
+472 WRWDGLFVSSSYES

-502 LKKQVVEWQRILE
+502 LKKQIKEWERISE
-515 ITDQK
+515 ITVQK
-520 IHDLKERIKTAKEEL
+520 INDLNERIKTATEEL
-535 EISQNN
+535 DISQNN

-554 KIKELDE
+554 KIKELEE
-561 EKKLFDNQLQEQE
+561 EKKLFDNELQEKE
-574 NLLETLSKDLR
+574 NLLDQLSKELR
-585 NKEQNYS
+585 NKEQNFS
-592 VVKEELIRKESEI
+592 VVKEDLIRKESEI
-605 SNYTNNL
+605 SNFNNNL
-612 NQLALSCREKINVDL
+612 QQLANSCREKINVDL
-627 MNLENEIE
+627 LNLENEID
-635 KFKKDEEL
+635 KLKKDEDL
-643 ESAEKRVIRLVSERE
+643 ETAEKRVMRLVTERE

-671 SKLREK
+671 TKLREK
-677 VNETIKDKNEIQ
+677 VNDTIKDKNEIQ

-695 HEAINKINK
+695 HDAINKINK
-704 EGVSRLRDAFKIVNE
+704 EGVLRLRDAFQIVNE

-728 FGGGKAYLKL
+728 FGGGKAHLKL
-738 IQNDEDPLNSGLEIF
+738 IQDDEDPLNSGLEIF

-807 RFCSMVEEIQ
+807 RFCSMVEEISE
-817 KKVQTKFIVIT
+817 KVQTKFIIIT

-862 KFAADA
+862 KYA

>member
-19 TDFEVKNGL
+19 TDFEIKNGL

-66 IFNGTDTRPSWNL
+66 IFNGTDNRPSWNI

-84 FINLDGSELENK
+84 FVNIEGNDLENK
-96 YQSKQIEISRK
+96 FESKQLEIARK
-107 IHRGEGSSSYI
+107 IWRGEGTNSFI

-177 RHDSELRLKGA
+177 RHDAELRLKGA

-198 IKTYEEQLAVLKKQ
+198 IETYEEQLAILKKQ
-212 SKEAERFRNIS
+212 AKEAERFRNIS
-223 SLIKNAEASVFY
+223 TLIKNAEASVFF
-235 VKRNNLQKIIK
+235 VKRNELQLIIK
-246 TLNEDKNKI
+246 KLNEGKDKIKI
-255 QIRLAEFQG
+255 KLADFQG
-264 DVSLKDQAYEDL
+264 DVSIQDQAYEDL
-276 KVRIPPMREKS
+276 KVKIPPMREKS
-287 YSLNSELE
+287 YSLNSELD
-295 RLNMTVDN
+295 RLNMTVEN
-303 LKQEELRFEEHKV
+303 LKQEELRFEEHKI
-316 NLEHRVNQLE
+316 NLEHRVKQLNQ
-326 TDLGVED
+326 DLQIEQKQFED
-333 QQHKETNIKITE
+333 TNNKIKTI
-345 INKEIEELSSKDFDS
+345 KKDIEDLSSKEFEAENRDS
-360 VSDNNIGQSDK
+360 PINQSDK

-394 LLASLDKDEVFY
+394 LLASLEPDDIYY
-406 WTENIL
+406 WSEYLGENVTKKF
-412 NVQNAS
+412 NFNC
-418 FSFECKLASDLIKSP
+418 ELASNVIKAP
-433 QRIINKL
+433 NQVINKL
-440 NNVAIVENKVEGH
+440 KNVAIVSTKKEGT
-453 ENHKNLK
+453 ENHSKIDI
-460 VGQAIVD
+460 GQAIVD
-467 IEGNL
+467 LEGNL
-472 WRWDGLFISSSYES
+472 WRWDGLFISSSYEA
-486 NISSILSELKE
+486 NISTILSELKE

-502 LKKQVVEWQRILE
+502 LKKQIIEWERILE
-515 ITDQK
+515 VTNQK
-520 IHDLKERIKTAKEEL
+520 TEDLNQRIKTTKEEL
-535 EISQNN
+535 EVSENN

-554 KIKELDE
+554 KINQLDG
-561 EKKLFDNQLQEQE
+561 EKKLFDNELQEQE
-574 NLLETLSKDLR
+574 NLLEKLSKELR
-585 NKEQNYS
+585 SKEQNYS

-605 SNYTNNL
+605 SNYSNNL
-612 NQLALSCREKINVDL
+612 AQLTQSCREKINVDL
-627 MNLENEIE
+627 LNLENEVE
-635 KFKKDEEL
+635 KFKKDEDL
-643 ESAEKRVIRLVSERE
+643 ETAEKRVSRLNAERE

-671 SKLREK
+671 VKLREK
-677 VNETIKDKNEIQ
+677 VDETIKDKNEIQ

-704 EGVSRLRDAFKIVNE
+704 EGVTRLKDAFKIVNE

-738 IQNDEDPLNSGLEIF
+738 LQNDEDPLNSGLEIF

-773 LTAISLLFAVFI
+773 LTAISLLFAVFM

-807 RFCSMVEEIQ
+807 RFCSMVEEISE
-817 KKVQTKFIVIT
+817 KVQTKFIIIT

-846 EEGVSQIVSVE
+846 EEGISQIVSVE

-862 KFAADA
+862 KYA

>member
-1 MLSLDKLS
+1 MISLHKLS

-19 TDFEVKNGL
+19 TDFEIKNGL

-66 IFNGTDTRPSWNL
+66 IFNGTDNRPSWNI

-84 FINLDGSELENK
+84 FVNIEGSDLENK
-96 YQSKQIEISRK
+96 FESKQLEIARK
-107 IHRGEGSSSYI
+107 IWRGEGTNSFI

-177 RHDSELRLKGA
+177 RHDAELRLKGA

-198 IKTYEEQLAVLKKQ
+198 IETYEEQLAILKKQ
-212 SKEAERFRNIS
+212 AKEAERFRNIS
-223 SLIKNAEASVFY
+223 TLIKNAEASVFF
-235 VKRNNLQKIIK
+235 VKRNELQLIIEK
-246 TLNEDKNKI
+246 LNEEKNKI
-255 QIRLAEFQG
+255 KIKLADFQG
-264 DVSLKDQAYEDL
+264 DVSIQDQAYEDL
-276 KVRIPPMREKS
+276 KVKIPPMREKS
-287 YSLNSELE
+287 YSLNSELD
-295 RLNMTVDN
+295 RLNMTVEN
-303 LKQEELRFEEHKV
+303 LKQEELRFEEHKI
-316 NLEHRVNQLE
+316 NLEHRVKQLNQ
-326 TDLGVED
+326 DLQIEQKQFED
-333 QQHKETNIKITE
+333 TNNKIRTIK
-345 INKEIEELSSKDFDS
+345 KDIEDLSSKDFEAENRDKL
-360 VSDNNIGQSDK
+360 VNQSDK

-394 LLASLDKDEVFY
+394 LLASLEPDDIYY
-406 WTENIL
+406 WSEHLKENVTKKFKF
-412 NVQNAS
+412 N
-418 FSFECKLASDLIKSP
+418 FELASNVIKAP
-433 QRIINKL
+433 KQVINKL
-440 NNVAIVENKVEGH
+440 KNVAIVSTKKEGT
-453 ENHKNLK
+453 ENHSKIDI
-460 VGQAIVD
+460 GQAIVD
-467 IEGNL
+467 LEGNL
-472 WRWDGLFISSSYES
+472 WRWDGLFISSSYEA
-486 NISSILSELKE
+486 NISTILSELKE

-502 LKKQVVEWQRILE
+502 LKKQIIEWERILE
-515 ITDQK
+515 VTNQKTD
-520 IHDLKERIKTAKEEL
+520 DLNQRIKTTKEEL
-535 EISQNN
+535 EVSENN

-554 KIKELDE
+554 KINQLDG
-561 EKKLFDNQLQEQE
+561 EKKHFDNELQDQE
-574 NLLETLSKDLR
+574 NLLEKLSKELR
-585 NKEQNYS
+585 SKEQNYS

-605 SNYTNNL
+605 SNYSNNL
-612 NQLALSCREKINVDL
+612 NQLAQSCREKINVDL
-627 MNLENEIE
+627 LNLENEVE
-635 KFKKDEEL
+635 KFKKDEDL
-643 ESAEKRVIRLVSERE
+643 ETAEKRVSRLNAERE

-671 SKLREK
+671 VKLREK
-677 VNETIKDKNEIQ
+677 VDETIKDKNEIQ
-689 ESIEKL
+689 ESIDKL

-704 EGVSRLRDAFKIVNE
+704 EGVTRLKDAFKIVNE

-738 IQNDEDPLNSGLEIF
+738 LQNDEDPLNSGLEIF

-773 LTAISLLFAVFI
+773 LTAISLLFAVFM

-807 RFCSMVEEIQ
+807 RFCSMVEEISE
-817 KKVQTKFIVIT
+817 KVQTKFIIVT

-846 EEGVSQIVSVE
+846 EEGISQIVSVE

-862 KFAADA
+862 KYA

>member
-19 TDFEVKNGL
+19 TNFEIKNGL

-66 IFNGTDTRPSWNL
+66 IFNGTDSRPSWNI

-84 FINLDGSELENK
+84 FVNIEGSDLENK
-96 YQSKQIEISRK
+96 FESKQLEIARK
-107 IHRGEGSSSYI
+107 IWRGEGTNSFI

-177 RHDSELRLKGA
+177 RHDAELRLKGA

-198 IKTYEEQLAVLKKQ
+198 IETYEEQLAILKKQ
-212 SKEAERFRNIS
+212 AKEAERFRNIS
-223 SLIKNAEASVFY
+223 TLIKNADASVFF
-235 VKRNNLQKIIK
+235 VKRNELQLIIEK
-246 TLNEDKNKI
+246 LNEEKDKIKI
-255 QIRLAEFQG
+255 KLADFQG
-264 DVSLKDQAYEDL
+264 DVSIQDQAYEDL
-276 KVRIPPMREKS
+276 KVKIPPMREKS
-287 YSLNSELE
+287 YSLNSELD
-295 RLNMTVDN
+295 RLNMTVEN
-303 LKQEELRFEEHKV
+303 LKQEELRFEEHKI
-316 NLEHRVNQLE
+316 NLEHRVKQLNQ
-326 TDLGVED
+326 DLKIEQKQFED
-333 QQHKETNIKITE
+333 TNNKIKTI
-345 INKEIEELSSKDFDS
+345 KKDIEDLSSKKFEAENR
-360 VSDNNIGQSDK
+360 DNPINQSDK
-371 SLLNNISFDKK
+371 SLLNNISFDKR

-394 LLASLDKDEVFY
+394 LLASLEPDDIYY
-406 WTENIL
+406 WSEHLGENVTKKF
-412 NVQNAS
+412 NFNC
-418 FSFECKLASDLIKSP
+418 ELASNVIKAP
-433 QRIINKL
+433 NQVINKL
-440 NNVAIVENKVEGH
+440 ENVAIVSTKKEGV
-453 ENHKNLK
+453 ENHSKIDI
-460 VGQAIVD
+460 GQAIVD
-467 IEGNL
+467 LEGNL
-472 WRWDGLFISSSYES
+472 WRWDGLFISSSYEA
-486 NISSILSELKE
+486 NISTILSELKE

-502 LKKQVVEWQRILE
+502 LKKQIIEWERILE
-515 ITDQK
+515 VTNQK
-520 IHDLKERIKTAKEEL
+520 TEDLNQRIKNTMEEL
-535 EISQNN
+535 EVSENN

-554 KIKELDE
+554 KINQLDG
-561 EKKLFDNQLQEQE
+561 EKKLYDNELQEQE
-574 NLLETLSKDLR
+574 NLLEKLSKELR
-585 NKEQNYS
+585 SKEQNYS
-592 VVKEELIRKESEI
+592 IVKEELIRKESEI
-605 SNYTNNL
+605 SNYSNNL
-612 NQLALSCREKINVDL
+612 AQLTQSCREKINVDL
-627 MNLENEIE
+627 LNLENEVK
-635 KFKKDEEL
+635 KFKKDEDL
-643 ESAEKRVIRLVSERE
+643 ETAEKRVLRLNAERE

-671 SKLREK
+671 VKLREK
-677 VNETIKDKNEIQ
+677 VDETIKDKNEIQ

-704 EGVSRLRDAFKIVNE
+704 EGVTRLKDAFKIVNE

-773 LTAISLLFAVFI
+773 LTAISLLFAVFM

-807 RFCSMVEEIQ
+807 RFCSMVEEISE
-817 KKVQTKFIVIT
+817 KVQTKFIIIT

-846 EEGVSQIVSVE
+846 EEGISQIVSVE

-862 KFAADA
+862 KYA

>member
-19 TDFEVKNGL
+19 TDFEIKNGL

-66 IFNGTDTRPSWNL
+66 IFNGTDNRPSWNI

-84 FINLDGSELENK
+84 FVNIEGSDLENK
-96 YQSKQIEISRK
+96 FESKQLEIARK
-107 IHRGEGSSSYI
+107 IWRGEGTNSFI

-177 RHDSELRLKGA
+177 RHDAELRLKGA

-198 IKTYEEQLAVLKKQ
+198 IETYEEQLAILKKQ
-212 SKEAERFRNIS
+212 AKEAERFRNIS
-223 SLIKNAEASVFY
+223 TLIKNAEASVFF
-235 VKRNNLQKIIK
+235 VKRNDLQLIIEK
-246 TLNEDKNKI
+246 LNEEKDKINIK
-255 QIRLAEFQG
+255 LADFQG
-264 DVSLKDQAYEDL
+264 DVSIQDQAYEDL
-276 KVRIPPMREKS
+276 KVKIPPMREKS
-287 YSLNSELE
+287 YSLNSELD
-295 RLNMTVDN
+295 RLNMTVEN
-303 LKQEELRFEEHKV
+303 LKQEELRFEEHKI
-316 NLEHRVNQLE
+316 NLEHRVKQLNQ
-326 TDLGVED
+326 DLQIEQKQFED
-333 QQHKETNIKITE
+333 TNNKIKTI
-345 INKEIEELSSKDFDS
+345 KKDIEDLSSKEFEAENR
-360 VSDNNIGQSDK
+360 DNPINQSDK

-394 LLASLDKDEVFY
+394 LFASLEPDDIYYWSEHLGENVTKKFNFNCELAS
-406 WTENIL
+406 
-412 NVQNAS
+412 NV
-418 FSFECKLASDLIKSP
+418 IKAP
-433 QRIINKL
+433 NQVINKL
-440 NNVAIVENKVEGH
+440 ENVAIVSTKKEGT
-453 ENHKNLK
+453 ENHSKIDI
-460 VGQAIVD
+460 GQAIVD
-467 IEGNL
+467 LEGNL
-472 WRWDGLFISSSYES
+472 WRWDGLFISSSYEA
-486 NISSILSELKE
+486 NISTILSELKE

-502 LKKQVVEWQRILE
+502 LKKQIIEWERILE
-515 ITDQK
+515 VTNQK
-520 IHDLKERIKTAKEEL
+520 TEDLNQRIKTTKEEL
-535 EISQNN
+535 EVSENN

-554 KIKELDE
+554 KINQLDG
-561 EKKLFDNQLQEQE
+561 EKKLFDNELQEQE
-574 NLLETLSKDLR
+574 NLLEKLSKELR
-585 NKEQNYS
+585 SKEQDYS

-605 SNYTNNL
+605 SNYSNNL
-612 NQLALSCREKINVDL
+612 AQLTQSCREKINVDL
-627 MNLENEIE
+627 LNLENEVE
-635 KFKKDEEL
+635 KFKKDEDL
-643 ESAEKRVIRLVSERE
+643 ETAEKRVSRLNAERE

-671 SKLREK
+671 VKLREK
-677 VNETIKDKNEIQ
+677 VDETIKDKNEIQ

-704 EGVSRLRDAFKIVNE
+704 EGVTRLKDAFKIVNE

-773 LTAISLLFAVFI
+773 LTAISLLFAVFM

-807 RFCSMVEEIQ
+807 RFCSMVEEISE
-817 KKVQTKFIVIT
+817 KVQTKFIIIT

-846 EEGVSQIVSVE
+846 EEGISQIVSVE

-862 KFAADA
+862 KYA

>member
-19 TDFEVKNGL
+19 TEFEIKSGL

-66 IFNGTDTRPSWNL
+66 IFNGTDNRPSWNL

-84 FINLDGSELENK
+84 FVNIDGTDLENK
-96 YQSKQIEISRK
+96 FESKSLEIARK
-107 IHRGEGSSSYI
+107 IWRGEGTNSYI

-177 RHDSELRLKGA
+177 RHDSELRLKA
-188 NNNLLRVEDV
+188 ATNNLLRVEDV
-198 IKTYEEQLAVLKKQ
+198 IQTYEEQLAILKKQ
-212 SKEAERFRNIS
+212 SKEAERFRSIS
-223 SLIKNAEASVFY
+223 TLIKNAEASVFY
-235 VKRNNLQKIIK
+235 VKRNQIQATLQNL
-246 TLNEDKNKI
+246 EDEKNKI
-255 QIRLAEFQG
+255 KIKLADYQG
-264 DVSLKDQAYEDL
+264 DVSSQDQAFEDL
-276 KVRIPPMREKS
+276 KVKIPPMREKS
-287 YSLNSELE
+287 YSLNSELD
-295 RLNMTVDN
+295 RLNMTVEN
-303 LKQEELRFEEHKV
+303 LKQEELRFEEHKT
-316 NLEHRVNQLE
+316 NLEHRVKQLQKDLE
-326 TDLGVED
+326 VENKQNNDTKSKIQEITD
-333 QQHKETNIKITE
+333 E
-345 INKEIEELSSKDFDS
+345 INDLSSTDFDS
-360 VSDNNIGQSDK
+360 NPEKTIGKTDR
-371 SLLNNISFDKK
+371 SLLNNISFEKE
-382 YENAVAAIFGKE
+382 YENSVAAIFGKE

-406 WTENIL
+406 WSENID
-412 NVQNAS
+412 QEISAS
-418 FSFECKLASDLIKSP
+418 FDFPCKVASKIIKAP
-433 QRIINKL
+433 NRITNKL
-440 NNVAIVENKVEGH
+440 NNVAIIEDSSKGNEF
-453 ENHKNLK
+453 HKHLK
-460 VGQAIVD
+460 PGQAIVD
-467 IEGNL
+467 KEGNL
-472 WRWDGLFISSSYES
+472 WRWDGLFVSSSYES

-502 LKKQVVEWQRILE
+502 LKKQIKEWERISE
-515 ITDQK
+515 ITVQK
-520 IHDLKERIKTAKEEL
+520 INDLNERIKTATEEL
-535 EISQNN
+535 DISQNN

-554 KIKELDE
+554 KIKELEE
-561 EKKLFDNQLQEQE
+561 EKKLFDNELQEKE
-574 NLLETLSKDLR
+574 NLLDQLSKELR
-585 NKEQNYS
+585 NKEQNFS
-592 VVKEELIRKESEI
+592 VVKEDLIRKESEI
-605 SNYTNNL
+605 SNFNNNL
-612 NQLALSCREKINVDL
+612 QQLANSCREKINVDL
-627 MNLENEIE
+627 LNLENEIE
-635 KFKKDEEL
+635 KLKKDEDL
-643 ESAEKRVIRLVSERE
+643 ETAEKRVMRLVTERE

-671 SKLREK
+671 TKLREK
-677 VNETIKDKNEIQ
+677 VNDTIKDKNEIQ

-695 HEAINKINK
+695 HDAINKINK
-704 EGVSRLRDAFKIVNE
+704 EGVLRLRDAFQIVNE

-728 FGGGKAYLKL
+728 FGGGKAHLKL
-738 IQNDEDPLNSGLEIF
+738 IQDDEDPLNSGLEIF

-807 RFCSMVEEIQ
+807 RFCSMVEEISE
-817 KKVQTKFIVIT
+817 KVQTKFIIIT

-846 EEGVSQIVSVE
+846 EECVSQIVSVE
-857 LEEAV
+857 LEEAA
-862 KFAADA
+862 KYA

>member
-19 TDFEVKNGL
+19 TDFEIKNGL

-66 IFNGTDTRPSWNL
+66 IFNGTDNRPSWNI

-84 FINLDGSELENK
+84 FVNIEGSDLENK
-96 YQSKQIEISRK
+96 FESKQLEIARK
-107 IHRGEGSSSYI
+107 IWRGEGTNSFI

-177 RHDSELRLKGA
+177 RHDAELRLKGA

-198 IKTYEEQLAVLKKQ
+198 IETYEEQLAILKKQ
-212 SKEAERFRNIS
+212 AKEAERFRNIS
-223 SLIKNAEASVFY
+223 TLIKNAEASVFF
-235 VKRNNLQKIIK
+235 VKRNDLQLIIEK
-246 TLNEDKNKI
+246 LNEEKDKIKI
-255 QIRLAEFQG
+255 KLADFQG
-264 DVSLKDQAYEDL
+264 DVSIQDQAYEDL
-276 KVRIPPMREKS
+276 KVKIPPMREKS
-287 YSLNSELE
+287 YSLNSELD
-295 RLNMTVDN
+295 RLNMTVEN
-303 LKQEELRFEEHKV
+303 LKQEELRFEEHKI
-316 NLEHRVNQLE
+316 NLEQRVKQLNQ
-326 TDLGVED
+326 DLQIEQKQFED
-333 QQHKETNIKITE
+333 TNNKIKTI
-345 INKEIEELSSKDFDS
+345 KKDIEDLSSKEFEAENR
-360 VSDNNIGQSDK
+360 DNPINQSDK

-394 LLASLDKDEVFY
+394 LLASLEPDDIYY
-406 WTENIL
+406 WSEYLGENVTKKF
-412 NVQNAS
+412 NFNC
-418 FSFECKLASDLIKSP
+418 ELASNVIKAP
-433 QRIINKL
+433 NQVINKL
-440 NNVAIVENKVEGH
+440 ENVAIVSTKKEGT
-453 ENHKNLK
+453 ENHSKIDI
-460 VGQAIVD
+460 GQAIVD
-467 IEGNL
+467 LEGNL
-472 WRWDGLFISSSYES
+472 WRWDGLFISSSYEA
-486 NISSILSELKE
+486 NISTILSELKE

-502 LKKQVVEWQRILE
+502 LKKQIIEWERILE
-515 ITDQK
+515 VTNQK
-520 IHDLKERIKTAKEEL
+520 TGDLNQRIKTTKEEL
-535 EISQNN
+535 EVSENN

-554 KIKELDE
+554 KINQLDG
-561 EKKLFDNQLQEQE
+561 EKKLFDNELQEQE
-574 NLLETLSKDLR
+574 NLLEKLSKELR
-585 NKEQNYS
+585 SKEQNYS

-605 SNYTNNL
+605 SNYSNNL
-612 NQLALSCREKINVDL
+612 AQLTQSCREKINVDL
-627 MNLENEIE
+627 LNLENEVE
-635 KFKKDEEL
+635 KFKKDEDL
-643 ESAEKRVIRLVSERE
+643 ETAEKRVSRLNAERE

-671 SKLREK
+671 VKLREK
-677 VNETIKDKNEIQ
+677 VDETIKDKNEIQ

-704 EGVSRLRDAFKIVNE
+704 EGVTRLKDAFKIVNE

-773 LTAISLLFAVFI
+773 LTAISLLFAVFM

-807 RFCSMVEEIQ
+807 RFCSMVEEISE
-817 KKVQTKFIVIT
+817 KVQTKFIIIT

-846 EEGVSQIVSVE
+846 EEGISQIVSVE

-862 KFAADA
+862 KYA